1 MDQGKKMLIDNMI
14 GSKIEYLLNFQRS
27 IDNENIPMIYQLLD
41 SARYNSLIN
50 GWSQADDNRVL
61 NSLVESLRFE
71 LAEFTAPYLI
81 DYLKKYFPFFKIQ
94 KKQRSVYSVTFGYWP
109 SAREIGLLDTLR
121 VEIVFDKN
129 ELSAVKEYMNDQ
141 KKSQDDDVQIQE
153 LNKIQTIYQKKSDA
167 TIQAIKKNEEELIK
181 LSKKRAVLKL
191 EQEQIEKYFGSFEHF
206 IDKANHL
213 YVDYINHLL
222 EDKNEP
228 EK

>member
-94 KKQRSVYSVTFGYWP
+94 KNK
-109 SAREIGLLDTLR
+109 
-121 VEIVFDKN
+121 
-129 ELSAVKEYMNDQ
+129 DQ
-141 KKSQDDDVQIQE
+141 
-153 LNKIQTIYQKKSDA
+153 
-167 TIQAIKKNEEELIK
+167 
-181 LSKKRAVLKL
+181 
-191 EQEQIEKYFGSFEHF
+191 
-206 IDKANHL
+206 
-213 YVDYINHLL
+213 YIL
-222 EDKNEP
+222 
-228 EK
+228 